1 MKLSN
6 LFLGAFIALFS
17 LSAQAAT
24 APVDFNGTPTGPAQY
39 YVDMGYVPAGQYG
52 AINTTPFFGLQDYVA
67 NGTLA
72 GKTDITFTYNVVPSA
87 VAGLMGSVD
96 FWYTPTEVDPTKYSI
111 VTASDF
117 DKNVFTLM
125 ISNLLDSTLS
135 FSAGLMISPMF
146 QGTVTTAYN
155 AVSNVPLPAALPLFG
170 LGLAGLA
177 AYRAKKSKKEAAT
190 A

>member
-24 APVDFNGTPTGPAQY
+24 APVDFDGTLSSPTY
-39 YVDMGYVPAGQYG
+39 YVDMAYVPAGQHG

-72 GKTDITFTYNVVPSA
+72 SKTAITFTYNVTPSV
-87 VAGLMGSVD
+87 VAGLMGPVD
-96 FWYTPTEVDPTKYSI
+96 FWYTPKAVAPTKYSI
-111 VTASDF
+111 ETTSDF

-135 FSAGLMISPMF
+135 FSAGLVFSPLF
-146 QGTVTTAYN
+146 QGTVDTTYN